1 MIEQEKGRQSVE
13 LKEEPMISNES
24 NKWEKG
30 NELKVV
36 DFGVFF
42 FNVSGFVKLCFTFNS
57 NMKKNPFEEE
67 RVRG

>member
-1 MIEQEKGRQSVE
+1 MIEEEKGRQSVE

-42 FNVSGFVKLCFTFNS
+42 F
-57 NMKKNPFEEE
+57 
-67 RVRG
+67 